1 MTGVILFAHGSPVDA
16 ANAAVRRI
24 AASMDRLKI
33 YDSVKAA
40 FLDSAPPNLAEAVGQ
55 MSLDGMT
62 RVIVVPYFLVPGLH
76 ITRDLPRIV
85 DELRSIYQGIA
96 IDVTES
102 LDGHPAVLEA
112 VLDRA
117 KNVHGGSNS
126 EGQAD

>member
-1 MTGVILFAHGSPVDA
+1 MTGLILFAHGSPIDA
-16 ANAAVRRI
+16 ANEAVRVVASRI
-24 AASMDRLKI
+24 RRLNI
-33 YDSVKAA
+33 YDRVDAS
-40 FLDSAPPNLAEAVGQ
+40 FLDSAPPNLPEAVGQ
-55 MSLDGMT
+55 MVTAGMT

-85 DELRSIYQGIA
+85 DELRGIYQAVGIEVA
-96 IDVTES
+96 ES

-117 KNVHGGSNS
+117 RNVHGGSDS

>member
-1 MTGVILFAHGSPVDA
+1 MVA
-16 ANAAVRRI
+16 AGI
-24 AASMDRLKI
+24 K
-33 YDSVKAA
+33 
-40 FLDSAPPNLAEAVGQ
+40 
-55 MSLDGMT
+55 

-85 DELRSIYQGIA
+85 DELRGIYKGVPVE
-96 IDVTES
+96 VTES

-117 KNVHGGSNS
+117 RKVHGGSDS